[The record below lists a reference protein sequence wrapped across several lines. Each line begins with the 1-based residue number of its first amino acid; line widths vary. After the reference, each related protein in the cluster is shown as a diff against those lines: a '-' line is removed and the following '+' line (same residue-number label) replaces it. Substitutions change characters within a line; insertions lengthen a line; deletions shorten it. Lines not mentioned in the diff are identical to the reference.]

1 MRLYYYILWG
11 RIMKKI
17 LGMLGGMGPGATADA
32 FYKLINNTKAS
43 KDQEHIP
50 VIIVSIPD
58 IPDRTEN
65 IIYDGPSPLPAM
77 INSLKLLENAGV
89 SCIVMPCN
97 TAHYWYED
105 LMKEVKI
112 PFISIIDAACKN
124 IISNKIRKV
133 ALLATTAT
141 IRTKLYQEKLSLNN
155 VECIVPDEINQYKI
169 MQSIISYKAGDIDKA
184 KELIYPYINM
194 LKSDGVNKFVMGC
207 TEIPLILDEIVNCS
221 PDEFIDATEAL
232 IKEAIDW
239 YNFGDERFEKEMIN
253 ENYQ

>member
-1 MRLYYYILWG
+1 
-11 RIMKKI
+11 MKKI

-32 FYKLINNTKAS
+32 FSKLINNTKAS

-65 IIYDGPSPLPAM
+65 IVYDGPSPLPAM
-77 INSLKLLENAGV
+77 INSLKILEGAGV

-97 TAHYWYED
+97 TAHYWYEE

-112 PFISIIDAACKN
+112 PFISIIDSACKT
-124 IISNKIRKV
+124 IINNKIKKV

-141 IRTKLYQEKLSLNN
+141 IRTNLYQNKLNINN
-155 VECIVPDEINQYKI
+155 VECVVPDEVNQYKI
-169 MQSIISYKAGDIDKA
+169 MQSIIAYKAGDIDKA
-184 KELIYPYINM
+184 KELIFPYINM
-194 LKSDGVNKFVMGC
+194 LKSDGINKFVMGC
-207 TEIPLILDEIVNCS
+207 TEVPLILDELVEKS

-239 YNFGDERFEKEMIN
+239 YNLRDERFEQEVTN
-253 ENYQ
+253 ENYHKLV